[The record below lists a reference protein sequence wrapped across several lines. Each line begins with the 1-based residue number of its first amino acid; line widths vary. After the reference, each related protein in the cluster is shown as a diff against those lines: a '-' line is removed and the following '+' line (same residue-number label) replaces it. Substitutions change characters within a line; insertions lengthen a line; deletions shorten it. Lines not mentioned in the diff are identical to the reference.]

1 MPKQGREKKREER
14 GVVYKQPHNLYNK
27 IKDPEV
33 EKKRAKQKPAEL
45 NTDKKKPLIFVLVSF
60 PAEAE

>member
-1 MPKQGREKKREER
+1 MC
-14 GVVYKQPHNLYNK
+14 KQPHNLYNK